1 MGTIIIPG
9 GGGAGLGI
17 ASIIGNLVALAIL
30 VAVVKYF
37 WNKVSFPDK
46 PINVVDTLKKYN
58 IDASGLFASK
68 KENYYPVDEFLQPGL
83 KE

>member
-1 MGTIIIPG
+1 MSTIIIPG
-9 GGGAGLGI
+9 GGGRGLGI
-17 ASIIGNLVALAIL
+17 ASIIGNLVALAIM

-37 WNKVSFPDK
+37 WQKVSLPK
-46 PINVVDTLKKYN
+46 EPINVVDTLKKYN
-58 IDASGLFASK
+58 IDVTGLFGTK